1 MRSAK
6 TRANR
11 STLSRRSK
19 CSTTRARPLF
29 PTCFRSFAWSIKR
42 ARDLTSASRSD
53 GGTSNPSTPSRIS
66 SGTPCDAGGHAGK
79 FHGHG
84 FRQRHGQALGKA
96 GKAKHVGRRIKL
108 ADTILIDRAFKYD
121 LCASFCRAARTA
133 RIGFVARVV
142 LRQPGCGK
150 PHRTFTITVSGGLNV
165 FWRRTFRFG

>member
-1 MRSAK
+1 MLHNA
-6 TRANR
+6 RAPA
-11 STLSRRSK
+11 LSN
-19 CSTTRARPLF
+19 LF
-29 PTCFRSFAWSIKR
+29 PQFRVVHQAGQGPHKR
-42 ARDLTSASRSD
+42 IEVRRRHKQSVYTVADELR
-53 GGTSNPSTPSRIS
+53 TP
-66 SGTPCDAGGHAGK
+66 GEAGRYTGK

-84 FRQRHGQALGKA
+84 LHQYYGRALSKA

-121 LCASFCRAARTA
+121 LCASFCRVARTA
-133 RIGFVARVV
+133 LIGFIARVV